1 MTIDVVVL
9 AAGQGSRMKS
19 QLPKVLHPIAGK
31 SMLAHVLDSA
41 KAVKA
46 DAMHVVIGHG
56 AEKVKTAFANE
67 ENLTWALQ
75 SEQKGT
81 GHAVMMALDSL
92 AAAGTTLILYG
103 DVPLTQPETLQTL
116 IELASD
122 KQLGLLTVNMADS
135 TGYGRIVR
143 DVDNKV
149 MAIVEHKDA
158 NDEQLLIKEVNTGIL
173 AVPTAKLHQWLPTL
187 SNENAQGEYYLTDI
201 IAMAVENGL
210 TVEALQPA
218 NEQETYGVNN
228 RQQQAELERWY
239 QTQQVNALMAQGVTV
254 LDPSRLDIRLGSNTN
269 ACLTVGNDVVIDV
282 NVILEGR
289 VTLGDGV
296 EIGPNCIIKNST
308 LAEGTK
314 VEAFSHIED
323 AVVGE
328 SCVVGPYARLR
339 PGADLAEGAKVGN
352 FCEVKKSQIGK
363 GAKVN
368 HLTYI
373 GDATIGANANIGA
386 GTITCNY
393 DGVNKFKTEI
403 GENAFIGSNTSLVA
417 PVKIGANATVAAGST
432 ITKEVA
438 AEELAVARGK
448 QRNISGWQRPAKI
461 EK

>member
-41 KAVKA
+41 KAVQA

-56 AEKVKTAFANE
+56 AEKVKAAFTAE
-67 ENLTWALQ
+67 KNLTWALQ
-75 SEQKGT
+75 AEQKGT
-81 GHAVMMALDSL
+81 GHAVMMALDTL
-92 AAAGTTLILYG
+92 AAEGTTLILYG
-103 DVPLTQPETLQTL
+103 DVPLTQPATLQIL
-116 IELASD
+116 IELAND
-122 KQLGLLTVNMADS
+122 QQLGLLTVNMADS

-143 DVDNKV
+143 DADDKV
-149 MAIVEHKDA
+149 IAIVEHKDA
-158 NDEQLLIKEVNTGIL
+158 NEQQLLIKEVNTGIL
-173 AVPTAKLHQWLPTL
+173 AVPTAKLHQWLPEL
-187 SNENAQGEYYLTDI
+187 SNDNAQGEYYLTDI
-201 IAMAVENGL
+201 IAMAVKNGL
-210 TVEALQPA
+210 TVETLQPA

-239 QTQQVNALMAQGVTV
+239 QTQQVNALMAIGVTV
-254 LDPSRLDIRLGSNTN
+254 LDPTRLDIRLGKNSTTG
-269 ACLTVGNDVVIDV
+269 LTVGNDVVIDV
-282 NVILEGR
+282 NVILEGD

-308 LAEGTK
+308 LAAGTK
-314 VEAFSHIED
+314 VEAFSHID
-323 AVVGE
+323 GATIAHT
-328 SCVVGPYARLR
+328 CVIGPYARLR
-339 PGADLAEGAKVGN
+339 PGADLADGAKVGN
-352 FCEVKKSQIGK
+352 FCEVKKSQIGA

-373 GDATIGANANIGA
+373 GDATVGANANIGA

-403 GENAFIGSNTSLVA
+403 GENAFIGSNSSLVA
-417 PVKIGANATVAAGST
+417 PVSVGANATIGAGST
-432 ITKEVA
+432 ITKDVA
-438 AEELAVARGK
+438 AAELAVARGK